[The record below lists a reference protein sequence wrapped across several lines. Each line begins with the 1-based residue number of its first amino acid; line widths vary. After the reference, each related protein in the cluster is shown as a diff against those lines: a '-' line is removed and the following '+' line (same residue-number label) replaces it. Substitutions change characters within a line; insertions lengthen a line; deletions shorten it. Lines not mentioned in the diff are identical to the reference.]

1 MSDDAQQ
8 YDITF
13 LPDQLTI
20 KAQKGETI
28 LDIANRGNIHI
39 NASCGGEGVCG
50 RCMVELKDGTVD
62 AAPGLYLTEEDYE
75 ANLRL
80 ACRAKC
86 NANATIFIPLESRGD
101 ATVFKKAVQAEEA
114 VSVETL
120 DPIVTQVEL
129 NLEEPSNMD
138 NIADLDRVNNAL
150 AEVGITDLSL
160 ELSTIKE
167 MPKILRDSDFKVRA
181 TIFHDLPLT
190 NREGPKVGR
199 LLGFS
204 SSSSDENFF
213 ALAVDVGT
221 TSVWVR
227 LVNLKTGEVH
237 PSSGDLNGQI
247 SYGED
252 VISRIV
258 YADRKD
264 GSGLGTLQ
272 RQVVD
277 TINKLLLRVEEDI
290 PGYRKKTYLMYVSG
304 NTTMSHLLAAVP
316 PKNIRL
322 APYVPPVASW
332 PILRATEFG
341 IDVEPHTLMQIF
353 PSVSSYVGGDIVSG
367 VLASGFYQREETTLF
382 IDVGTNG
389 EIVIGNKD
397 WMTCAA
403 CSAGPAF
410 EGGGV
415 KCGMRAAPGAI
426 DDFMYDPAQKIHHL
440 GVIGGGAPSGICGSG
455 LINIVSELF
464 KTGVITKQGKYMEGS
479 APFLREAEDGL
490 EYVLAPMEESAG
502 GHDVVLTEIDIE
514 NLIRAKGAMFSG
526 YQTLVEGVGLT
537 MQDLEK
543 VIIAGGF
550 GRSLNIDNAI
560 TIGLLPKLPIE
571 RFQYIGNS
579 SLTGAT
585 LAALS
590 GTMWL
595 KANDIKG
602 MMTNFELSETP
613 GYMDKYMASQFI
625 PHTDASL
632 FA

>member
-1 MSDDAQQ
+1 MSEDAQQ
-8 YDITF
+8 YDIIF
-13 LPDQLTI
+13 LPDQVTI
-20 KAQKGETI
+20 KAAVGETI

-50 RCMVELKDGTVD
+50 RCMVELKEGTVE
-62 AAPGLYLTEEDYE
+62 AAPGLYLSEEDYE
-75 ANLRL
+75 SNLRL

-86 NANATIFIPLESRGD
+86 NGNATIFIPLESRGD
-101 ATVFKKAVQAEEA
+101 ASVFRKAVAADEA

-120 DPIVTQVEL
+120 DPTVSQVEL
-129 NLEEPSNMD
+129 TLEPPSQMD
-138 NIADLDRVNNAL
+138 NVADLDRVNNAL
-150 AEVGITDLSL
+150 AGEGLTDLSL
-160 ELSTIKE
+160 DLKTIID
-167 MPKILRDSDFKVRA
+167 MPAALREGDFKVRA
-181 TIFHDLPLT
+181 TIHQELPLI
-190 NREGPKVGR
+190 NRDGPKVPR
-199 LLGFS
+199 IL
-204 SSSSDENFF
+204 NFTPAKGDDNF
-213 ALAVDVGT
+213 YGLAVDVGT

-227 LVNLKTGEVH
+227 IVNLKTGEVF
-237 PSSGDLNGQI
+237 PSTGDLNGQI

-264 GSGLGTLQ
+264 GTGLGTLQ

-277 TINKLLLRVEEDI
+277 TINRLLSRLEETS
-290 PGYRKKTYLMYVSG
+290 PGYRKQTYLMYVSG

-332 PILRATEFG
+332 PMLRASDLG
-341 IDVEPHTLMQIF
+341 IEVEPYTLMQIF

-367 VLASGFYQREETTLF
+367 VLASGFYEREEMTLF

-426 DDFMYDPAQKIHHL
+426 DDFYYDPEKKTHRL
-440 GVIGGGAPSGICGSG
+440 GVIGGGKPSGICGSG

-464 KTGVITKQGKYMEGS
+464 KTGVISKQGKYMEGS
-479 APFLREAEDGL
+479 APFLRTAEDGV
-490 EYVLAPMEESAG
+490 EYLLAPQEESAG

-560 TIGLLPKLPIE
+560 TIGLLPKLPLE

-585 LAALS
+585 LATLS
-590 GTMWL
+590 GSMWL
-595 KANDIKG
+595 KANDIKA

-625 PHTDASL
+625 PHTDAAL

>member
-1 MSDDAQQ
+1 MAAIPEKHQ
-8 YDITF
+8 ILF
-13 LPDQLTI
+13 LPDQTTVEASL
-20 KAQKGETI
+20 GETL
-28 LDIANRGNIHI
+28 LDIANRANIHI

-50 RCMVELKDGTVD
+50 RCIVELKEGTVE
-62 AAPGLYLTEEDYE
+62 AEPGLYLTEEDFQT
-75 ANLRL
+75 NLRL
-80 ACRAKC
+80 ACKAKC
-86 NANATIFIPLESRGD
+86 NGAATIFIPLESRGD
-101 ATVFKKAVQAEEA
+101 ASVFKKATLADEA
-114 VSVETL
+114 VATECL
-120 DPIVTQVEL
+120 DPAVKEFEL
-129 NLEEPSNMD
+129 LLEPPSQDD
-138 NIADLDRVNNAL
+138 NISDLDRVTNAL
-150 AEVGITDLSL
+150 EAQGATDLTMDL
-160 ELSTIKE
+160 ETLKL
-167 MPKILRDSDFKVRA
+167 MPDALRDCSFKAKAAVFYDMP
-181 TIFHDLPLT
+181 IS
-190 NREGPKVGR
+190 NREAPAPGR
-199 LLGFS
+199 ILGFS
-204 SSSSDENFF
+204 KADGNEAFYSI
-213 ALAVDVGT
+213 AVDVGT
-221 TSVWVR
+221 TSIYVR
-227 LVNLKTGEVH
+227 LVDLRTGEAL
-237 PSSGDLNGQI
+237 PSVADLNDQI

-258 YADRKD
+258 YAGRKD
-264 GSGLGTLQ
+264 GTGLDTLQ
-272 RQVVD
+272 KAASG
-277 TINKLLLRVEEDI
+277 TINRLLERLEEQH
-290 PGYRKKTYLMYVSG
+290 PGYRKRSYAMYVSG
-304 NTTMSHLLAAVP
+304 NTTMSHLLAGVP

-322 APYVPPVASW
+322 APYVPPAASW
-332 PILRATEFG
+332 PILKATDLG
-341 IDVEPHTLMQIF
+341 INVEPHTVLQMF

-367 VLASGFYQREETTLF
+367 VLASGFYKREETTLF

-389 EIVIGNKD
+389 EIVIGNQD

-426 DDFMYDPAQKIHHL
+426 EDFLFDSEKKEHQL
-440 GVIGGGAPSGICGSG
+440 LVIGGGKPSGICGSG

-464 KTGVITKQGKYMEGS
+464 KTGVINKQGKYVEGS
-479 APFLREAEDGL
+479 APFLRVSEDGM
-490 EYVLAPMEESAG
+490 EYLLAPSSESAG

-550 GRSLNIDNAI
+550 GRSLNIENAI
-560 TIGLLPKLPIE
+560 TIGLLPKLPVE

-595 KANDIKG
+595 KANDLKG

-625 PHTDASL
+625 PHTDAAL